1 VLKLYGQLFRLYGI
15 LPSVLDAQDAEEFA
29 QVLAFAF
36 AAEDEDETD
45 EVTVLADGFVV
56 DGKRFYEIKE
66 E

>member
-36 AAEDEDETD
+36 AAEDKTD
-45 EVTVLADGFVV
+45 EVTVLADGFVM